1 MQTAQTP
8 GALPAGLLSQ
18 LLMLLGIPAPLG
30 ALEEACR
37 KTQAEAT
44 GPVDQLGR
52 ILTAVKRRN
61 ARAALLRWD
70 RFDHRQVPALLWR
83 QGNWWL
89 AQSSESIGFI
99 RLTAV
104 NGKEENL
111 SADELIDAVVL
122 WVQATGQQ
130 SPARFQ
136 IIRSQAI
143 RLLLTEI
150 LRSKRWIGEV
160 LVATIVINLMTV
172 ATSLFSMQVYDRV
185 VPSFAYATL
194 WALVVGMGITV
205 VLEWILKIIRSRI
218 LDSVAKEVD
227 ERMSQH
233 LFEHL
238 MQMRL
243 DVRPNSI
250 GTMAGQVNGLESVR
264 AFFSSS
270 IVFALTDFP
279 FALFFIACI
288 IAIGG
293 SIGVVYLLL
302 LVAAM
307 ALGAF
312 SRYQLRELSR
322 QEIRRSHERHGLLVD
337 TIQGAETI
345 LSTGAEWRFAEQWR
359 EVTSS
364 IAGFSLKSRL
374 LSSITQTSTG
384 TIGTVAYVAAI
395 VVGILEIEA
404 GRLTMG
410 GLIAC
415 TLLGGRVIA
424 PAAQVVQ
431 ILTQWQNVSESLE
444 MVDGLLAS
452 HKTRSSERELLTP
465 EITDVQLLLEGVQFA
480 YPGSPIL
487 RLNIKYLA
495 LNPGERIAVLGANG
509 SGKSTL
515 LKIVGGL
522 YKPTSGQ
529 VGLGGVSIWELN
541 PQILNQWIAYLP
553 QEVHLFKG
561 TLRTNMTVAGG
572 ISDARVLAVAKQL
585 GIDRIAADS
594 PRGMDTE
601 ISEGGQGLSG
611 GQKQL
616 IAISRIFLAAPRVW
630 LLDEPTAALDDEA
643 ELRFID
649 AFKQQIKSDDIV
661 LFTTH
666 RPRMIALANR
676 LLVMRGGQ
684 IVSDEPPAG
693 ILKQLQPEAAAPKRT
708 ITVTATSREG
718 NIRVEQSRPQ

>member
-1 MQTAQTP
+1 MMEAAQTTD
-8 GALPAGLLSQ
+8 ALPAGLLYK
-18 LLMLLGIPAPLG
+18 LLLLVGIPAPLG

-37 KTQAEAT
+37 KTQAEPI

-70 RFDHRQVPALLWR
+70 RFDHRQVPALLWW
-83 QGNWWL
+83 QGKWWL
-89 AQSSESIGFI
+89 AQTGDSIGFI
-99 RLTAV
+99 RLTAD
-104 NGKEENL
+104 NGVEENL
-111 SADELIDAVVL
+111 AVDELTDALVL
-122 WVQATGQQ
+122 WLQALVQQAPRSFQVFS
-130 SPARFQ
+130 SP
-136 IIRSQAI
+136 AI

-150 LRSKRWIGEV
+150 FRGKRWMGEV
-160 LVATIVINLMTV
+160 LTATIVINLITIV
-172 ATSLFSMQVYDRV
+172 TSLFTMQVYDRV

-194 WALVVGMGITV
+194 WALVAGMGITV
-205 VLEWILKIIRSRI
+205 ILEWILKIIRSRS

-227 ERMSQH
+227 ERMSQN

-243 DVRPNSI
+243 DSRPNSI

-264 AFFSSS
+264 AFCSSS
-270 IVFALTDFP
+270 IIFALADFP
-279 FALFFIACI
+279 FSLFFIACI
-288 IAIGG
+288 LLIGG
-293 SIGVVYLLL
+293 SVGIVYLLL
-302 LVAAM
+302 LVAALG
-307 ALGAF
+307 LGAF
-312 SRYQLRELSR
+312 SRFQLRELSR

-359 EVTSS
+359 EVTAS
-364 IAGFSLKSRL
+364 IASFSYKNRL
-374 LSSITQTSTG
+374 LSNITQTSTA

-404 GRLTMG
+404 GDLTMG

-415 TLLGGRVIA
+415 TILGGRVLA
-424 PAAQVVQ
+424 PTAQVVQ
-431 ILTQWQNVSESLE
+431 ILTQWQNVRESLE
-444 MVDGLLAS
+444 LVDGLLTS
-452 HKTRSSERELLTP
+452 PKTRSNDRELLIP
-465 EITDVQLLLEGVQFA
+465 EILEVQMVLDGVRFA

-487 RLNIKYLA
+487 RLQIKRLM
-495 LNPGERIAVLGANG
+495 LNPGDRIAVLGANG

-515 LKIVGGL
+515 LKVVGGL

-529 VGLGGVSIWELN
+529 VALGGVSIWELN
-541 PQILNQWIAYLP
+541 PQIMNQWIAYLP

-561 TLRTNMTVAGG
+561 TLRSNMTVAGG
-572 ISDARVLAVAKQL
+572 ISDARILAVAKQL
-585 GIDRIAADS
+585 GIDRIATDS

-611 GQKQL
+611 GQTQL
-616 IAISRIFLAAPRVW
+616 IAISRFLLAAPRIW
-630 LLDEPTAALDDEA
+630 LLDEPTAALDDES

-649 AFKQQIKSDDIV
+649 AFQQHIKADDIV
-661 LFTTH
+661 MFTTH

-684 IVSDEPPAG
+684 IVSDGAPV
-693 ILKQLQPEAAAPKRT
+693 LKQAQPQTGALPRT
-708 ITVTATSREG
+708 ITVTAASKEG